1 MELFRLFGTIGL
13 NGVEETQDD
22 IEETTDQ
29 AEQAEPRMSGAF
41 KRIGQAVV
49 TYLAVDKII
58 DFGKSIVEASATVSA
73 EASAFTQI
81 MGDYSDEAQEKINK
95 IADTTGMVST
105 RLTPYMTS
113 MTAKFKGLGFDIN
126 QATTLASDG
135 LLLASDAS
143 AFWDKSLEDSMSALN
158 SFING
163 SYEGGEA
170 IGLFAN
176 DTQLASYAVKE
187 GIVKEAKEWANLEEA
202 KKQATR
208 LEFAK
213 NMFDASGATGQASKE
228 ADQYANV
235 QANLNEKW
243 RQFKAEIG
251 EPLLQNVVLPAMDK
265 LSGVVDKLSSG
276 YKDLTK
282 WISENKTTVQILI
295 GVFASATAGLVAY
308 KSAMTAM
315 AIVKTVTKWLDGM
328 TLSQKLLNIAMSMN
342 PIGIVIALIGALV
355 TAFIYF
361 WNTSEEFRNFWIELW
376 NSIKE
381 TFNAV
386 VTWIQDKFNAVV
398 TWIQDKFNAFSQW
411 FTTAWDSISTAVS
424 NTWNSIV
431 EFVTGAWETIKNVVQ
446 VGLMF
451 LEQLFNLF
459 IDILLVPWN
468 FIWQNFGDKITSA
481 WEKIKSVVQKGLDY
495 VTNIISNVMNAVQ
508 EKFTSVW
515 NSISS
520 FIGGI
525 VEKITNT
532 VSAGWNAVSNFTSS
546 IFDKV
551 KSIATNI
558 WESIKSKITS
568 IVESIKSTVSIIWE
582 SIKAKITSVV
592 DGISSTVSNVWNG
605 IKSTTSNVFNSIKST
620 ATSVWNS
627 IKSAIEKPINMAKNT
642 VKNVIDSIKG
652 FFDFEWSLPK
662 LKLPHLSIKGE
673 FSLMPPK
680 VPSFGIEWYKD
691 GGIMEKPTLFGF
703 NPFTGKGMV
712 GGEAG
717 AEAITPI
724 SVLKDYVR
732 EAVREENANNY
743 LIVYVQKL
751 IDMLATYFPQ
761 IVDGLDRPIILDDG
775 TLVSRLA
782 PQMNAEF
789 GEINK
794 GRERG
799 R

>member
-1 MELFRLFGTIGL
+1 MGELGRKRRNRRHDLNLQKICLTRREQRDRL
-13 NGVEETQDD
+13 
-22 IEETTDQ
+22 
-29 AEQAEPRMSGAF
+29 
-41 KRIGQAVV
+41 
-49 TYLAVDKII
+49 
-58 DFGKSIVEASATVSA
+58 
-73 EASAFTQI
+73 
-81 MGDYSDEAQEKINK
+81 
-95 IADTTGMVST
+95 
-105 RLTPYMTS
+105 
-113 MTAKFKGLGFDIN
+113 
-126 QATTLASDG
+126 
-135 LLLASDAS
+135 
-143 AFWDKSLEDSMSALN
+143 
-158 SFING
+158 
-163 SYEGGEA
+163 
-170 IGLFAN
+170 
-176 DTQLASYAVKE
+176 
-187 GIVKEAKEWANLEEA
+187 
-202 KKQATR
+202 
-208 LEFAK
+208 
-213 NMFDASGATGQASKE
+213 KE

-355 TAFIYF
+355 TAFVYF

-481 WEKIKSVVQKGLDY
+481 WEKIKSVVQKGLDF
-495 VTNIISNVMNAVQ
+495 VSNIISNVMNAVQ

-568 IVESIKSTVSIIWE
+568 IVESIKSTVSSIWE

-712 GGEAG
+712 SGEAG
-717 AEAITPI
+717 AE
-724 SVLKDYVR
+724 D
-732 EAVREENANNY
+732 NHAN
-743 LIVYVQKL
+743 
-751 IDMLATYFPQ
+751 
-761 IVDGLDRPIILDDG
+761 
-775 TLVSRLA
+775 
-782 PQMNAEF
+782 
-789 GEINK
+789 
-794 GRERG
+794 
-799 R
+799 

>member
-58 DFGKSIVEASATVSA
+58 EFGKSIVDASATVSA

-95 IADTTGMVST
+95 IADTTGMVNT

-113 MTAKFKGLGFDIN
+113 MTAKFKGLGYDVDE
-126 QATTLASDG
+126 ATTLASDG
-135 LLLASDAS
+135 ILLASDAS
-143 AFWDKSLEDSMSALN
+143 AFWDKTLDDSMSALN

-213 NMFDASGATGQASKE
+213 DMFKASGATGQASKE

-251 EPLLQNVVLPAMDK
+251 EPLLQNVVLPAMNK
-265 LSGVVDKLSSG
+265 LSGVVDKLSNG

-282 WISENKTTVQILI
+282 WISENKTTVQIAVGI
-295 GVFASATAGLVAY
+295 FASATAGLIAY
-308 KSAMTAM
+308 KGAMTAM
-315 AIVKTVTKWLDGM
+315 AIVKSVTKWLDGM

-342 PIGIVIALIGALV
+342 PIGLVIAGITALV

-361 WNTSEEFRNFWIELW
+361 WNTSEEFRNFWIGLW

-381 TFNAV
+381 TFN
-386 VTWIQDKFNAVV
+386 TVV
-398 TWIQDKFNAFSQW
+398 TWIQDKFNAFVQW
-411 FTTAWDSISTAVS
+411 FTTMWDSVSTAVS

-459 IDILLVPWN
+459 IDILLIPWN

-481 WEKIKSVVQKGLDY
+481 WKKIKSVVKKGLDF
-495 VTNIISNVMNAVQ
+495 VSNIISNVMNAVQ

-546 IFDKV
+546 IFNKV
-551 KSIATNI
+551 KSIATSI
-558 WESIKSKITS
+558 WDG
-568 IVESIKSTVSIIWE
+568 
-582 SIKAKITSVV
+582 IKAKITSIV
-592 DGISSTVSNVWNG
+592 DGIKSTVSNVWNG

-662 LKLPHLSIKGE
+662 LKLPHVSIKGE

-691 GGIMEKPTLFGF
+691 GGIMEKPTMFGF

-732 EAVREENANNY
+732 EAVREENGNNN

-751 IDMLATYFPQ
+751 INMLATYFPQ
-761 IVDGLDRPIILDDG
+761 IVDGLDRPIVLDDG

-782 PQMNAEF
+782 PRMNAEF